1 MKKTLRLLAFAMLS
15 IFSLGASAAA
25 YKTLTFPEGNSE
37 SITAYNKTWTAT
49 IDGFTWT
56 LVNFNNNAN
65 KWAYVKCGPKTGG
78 TGTITSAA
86 IDKKIGMVVVTI
98 DKIIATYAES
108 AKLEVSTDAN
118 FSTISETVDFGTI
131 TAGEKQLS
139 ISTPVANAYYRLS
152 FVATSGSSSHGVF
165 QISKV
170 EYYQEGTGPEEEVY
184 PEVANIAALKE
195 MESGSKAVLTFNNV
209 QVNFTSGKDMY
220 IQDATGGIDIY
231 DCGLSYTA
239 GQVLNGKATVE
250 YKLYN
255 EMPEI
260 TSVTNAEITATDGE
274 VTPNTVSVEAVTK
287 AKICQLVKVVGTVH
301 IEKETVTPSEGDPYE
316 RNNYFLVDEDDNSV
330 LFYQKWK
337 DVEGTDLSG
346 LTEGAQATI
355 TGIVVIQNGSA
366 AIGVTKAEYEGTIP
380 EGPKAE
386 NIAAFKALENN
397 TEAELTLTDAV
408 VTFVNVKDMYIT
420 DATGSIDFYNTGL
433 SYTAGQKLN
442 GTIKVKFS
450 VYRNTPQATNPSE
463 NNLTATDGEATPQE
477 VAISDVSLA
486 KVCDYVKVSG
496 KVKIMEETSG
506 DKTYTNYYI
515 TDESDNKVMIFNK
528 FKGVPGTDI
537 TTLNDGDEATITG
550 IIVPFND
557 TVEIAVTAMESTS
570 TGIDNINA
578 ELTNDAP
585 IYNLAGQRV
594 EKAVKGINIQNG
606 KKFIVK

>member
-1 MKKTLRLLAFAMLS
+1 MKKTLRFALVAL
-15 IFSLGASAAA
+15 FSTIALGASAQTVIWEEDWQSSEAGKLVNEVTNA
-25 YKTLTFPEGNSE
+25 NAVYTLSSSNSKPYTKIYANGDDATNMELLQPQASRNESWTASIDLKGNSGNLTLSYTYNKSTIEITSETTGVTISDVSNTGALINVPSGTSTLKLTFSNPMSSNARLDN
-37 SITAYNKTWTAT
+37 IK
-49 IDGFTWT
+49 
-56 LVNFNNNAN
+56 LV
-65 KWAYVKCGPKTGG
+65 TGG
-78 TGTITSAA
+78 TA
-86 IDKKIGMVVVTI
+86 
-98 DKIIATYAES
+98 
-108 AKLEVSTDAN
+108 
-118 FSTISETVDFGTI
+118 
-131 TAGEKQLS
+131 
-139 ISTPVANAYYRLS
+139 
-152 FVATSGSSSHGVF
+152 
-165 QISKV
+165 
-170 EYYQEGTGPEEEVY
+170 QEY

-260 TSVTNAEITATDGE
+260 TSVTNVELTATDGE
-274 VTPNTVSVEAVTK
+274 ATPNTVSVEAVTK

-301 IEKETVTPSEGDPYE
+301 IEKETVTPSDGGDPYE
-316 RNNYFLVDEDDNSV
+316 RDNYFLVDEDDNSV
-330 LFYQKWK
+330 QFYQKWK

-355 TGIVVIQNGSA
+355 TGVVVILNGSA

-450 VYRNTPQATNPSE
+450 VYKNTPQATNPSE

-496 KVKIMEETSG
+496 KVKILEETSG

>member
-1 MKKTLRLLAFAMLS
+1 MLS

-195 MESGSKAVLTFNNV
+195 LESGSKAVLTFNNV

-274 VTPNTVSVEAVTK
+274 VTPNTVSVEGVTK

-496 KVKIMEETSG
+496 KVKILEETSG

-537 TTLNDGDEATITG
+537 TILNDGDEATITG

>member
-1 MKKTLRLLAFAMLS
+1 MKKTLRFALVAF
-15 IFSLGASAAA
+15 FSAIALGASAQTTIWEEDWQSSEAGKLVNEVTNA
-25 YKTLTFPEGNSE
+25 NAVYTLSSSNESPYTKLWVNANDESNLELLIPKKDRNESWTAEINLKGNSGNLTL
-37 SITAYNKTWTAT
+37 SYTYNR
-49 IDGFTWT
+49 
-56 LVNFNNNAN
+56 
-65 KWAYVKCGPKTGG
+65 
-78 TGTITSAA
+78 
-86 IDKKIGMVVVTI
+86 
-98 DKIIATYAES
+98 
-108 AKLEVSTDAN
+108 
-118 FSTISETVDFGTI
+118 STISITSE
-131 TAGEKQLS
+131 TAGVT
-139 ISTPVANAYYRLS
+139 ISDVSNTGALINVPSGTSSLKLTFSNPMSQNARFDNIKL
-152 FVATSGSSSHGVF
+152 VTGGSA
-165 QISKV
+165 
-170 EYYQEGTGPEEEVY
+170 QEY
-184 PEVANIAALKE
+184 PEVANIAALKAL
-195 MESGSKAVLTFNNV
+195 ESGTKAKLTFTNV
-209 QVNFTSGKDMY
+209 QVNFTSGNDMY
-220 IQDATGGIDIY
+220 VQDATGAIDIY
-231 DCGLSYTA
+231 NCGLSYTA
-239 GQVLNGKATVE
+239 GQKLNGTAVVE

-260 TSVTNAEITATDGE
+260 TSVSNAEITATDGE
-274 VTPNTVSVEAVTK
+274 ATPNTVSVEAVTK

-301 IEKETVTPSEGDPYE
+301 IEKETVTPSDGGDPYE

-330 LFYQKWK
+330 QFYQKWSSL
-337 DVEGTDLSG
+337 EGTDLSG
-346 LTEGAQATI
+346 LTEGAEATI
-355 TGIVVIQNGSA
+355 TGVVVILNGSA

-408 VTFVNVKDMYIT
+408 VTFVNGKDMYVT
-420 DATGSIDFYNTGL
+420 DATGSIDFYNCGL

-450 VYRNTPQATNPSE
+450 VYKNTPQATNPSE

-477 VAISDVSLA
+477 VAISDVSIA

-496 KVKIMEETSG
+496 KVKILEETSG
-506 DKTYTNYYI
+506 DNTYTNYYI
-515 TDESDNKVMIFNK
+515 ADESDNKVMIYRK
-528 FKGVPGTDI
+528 WKSLEGTDI

-578 ELTNDAP
+578 ELTSDAP